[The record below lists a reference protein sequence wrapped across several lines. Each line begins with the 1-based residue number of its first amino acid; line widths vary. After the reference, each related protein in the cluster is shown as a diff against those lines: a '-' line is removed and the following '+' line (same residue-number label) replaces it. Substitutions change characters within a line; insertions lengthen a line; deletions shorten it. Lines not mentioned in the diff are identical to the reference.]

1 MSRPVPKPL
10 PRPPAPVVPRPPT
23 PPPPTPRIPVRP
35 PPPPPPPTRV
45 PIPLPRPPP
54 PAPGVPVRPPPP
66 LVTRPVRHVRTQMAA
81 DITKKRQAELAT
93 LYLLHWFERIDRFL
107 EQQVEAFQHLRSLVQ
122 DTKNLEYANQAGG
135 LGLNTAMLNRIVEDI
150 KRAFRDLAQAVSE
163 IEGINIKEFTDKL
176 RPLVES
182 PFSIRQL
189 EVDLPQKLES
199 VRFRELGLKG
209 LATYE
214 L

>member
-23 PPPPTPRIPVRP
+23 PPPPRIPAR

-163 IEGINIKEFTDKL
+163 IERINIKEFTDKL

-182 PFSIRQL
+182 PFSTRQL

-199 VRFRELGLKG
+199 VRFRELGLRG